1 MTFCFEDLE
10 VITGGLS
17 ATNILTE
24 PSRLTHPMGS
34 GNIMFVASEA
44 ISRQSHEYALRE
56 LVTVRNYRDE
66 EINPQR
72 LNEIIRVTGDP
83 SVGYGREYKKSM
95 DIEEFLQG
103 N

>member
-24 PSRLTHPMGS
+24 PSRFTHPMGS
-34 GNIMFVASEA
+34 GNIMFVASEVYHD
-44 ISRQSHEYALRE
+44 SHMNML
-56 LVTVRNYRDE
+56 L
-66 EINPQR
+66 
-72 LNEIIRVTGDP
+72 
-83 SVGYGREYKKSM
+83 
-95 DIEEFLQG
+95 G